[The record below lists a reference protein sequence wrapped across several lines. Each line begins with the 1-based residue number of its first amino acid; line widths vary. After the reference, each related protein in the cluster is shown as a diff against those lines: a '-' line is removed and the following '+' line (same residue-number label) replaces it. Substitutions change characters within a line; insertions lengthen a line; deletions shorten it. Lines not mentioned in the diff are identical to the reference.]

1 MTSVVSLNTGP
12 NGKGPATDYSMF
24 LEMKKRRVLT
34 FGVAVKSIGGD
45 VNGIKISDRPM
56 QRGFTDNIVVPRL
69 FVHGAYK
76 NFINPNS

>member
-1 MTSVVSLNTGP
+1 MSTKVSLNVGP
-12 NGKGPATDYSMF
+12 GAKGTATDYSMF

-34 FGVAVKSIGGD
+34 VGVAVKHGVG
-45 VNGIKISDRPM
+45 ISDRPM

-76 NFINPNS
+76 NFINANA

>member
-1 MTSVVSLNTGP
+1 MSSVISLNTGP
-12 NGKGPATDYSMF
+12 GAKGTATDYSMF

-34 FGVAVKSIGGD
+34 IGVPVK
-45 VNGIKISDRPM
+45 NGVPISDRPM

-76 NFINPNS
+76 NFINPNA

>member
-1 MTSVVSLNTGP
+1 MSTVISLNTGP
-12 NGKGPATDYSMF
+12 NGKGTATDCSMF
-24 LEMKKRRVLT
+24 LEMRKRRVLT
-34 FGVAVKSIGGD
+34 FGVPVKSSAGD
-45 VNGIKISDRPM
+45 VNAIKISDRPM